1 MSNISGE
8 FLRRE
13 FKSSIILCVDAAPSL
28 SCSTSATCCAVN
40 ANLINLFLLLV
51 LAPVTVT
58 EDLEEEEEASVCR
71 LSLSLSD
78 SEAEEE
84 DNVCDSFGLFFG
96 DTAGEEEEDLFGDTA
111 TLLSSFSVTLTEAAE
126 PSFLNTNLKI
136 SNNIKYKL

>member
-13 FKSSIILCVDAAPSL
+13 FKSSIILCVDSAPSL
-28 SCSTSATCCAVN
+28 SCSTSANCCSVN
-40 ANLINLFLLLV
+40 FNLINLCLLLV

-71 LSLSLSD
+71 LSMSLSD
-78 SEAEEE
+78 SEAEE
-84 DNVCDSFGLFFG
+84 DNLCDSFGLFFG

-136 SNNIKYKL
+136 SNNINYKL